1 MRKIL
6 GSLFKILGS
15 LVAAILCVA
24 LVAGVVFGIRGYNMY
39 QKAVEQEPIQQK
51 VEAIYAEEHFT
62 EFSELPERY
71 VDAVIS
77 VEDHRFWNHGGIDII
92 AIGRALWS
100 DLKSFSLAEGG
111 STITQQVAK
120 NLYFTQEKTLERK
133 FAEVFA
139 AFALESQ
146 YSKQEIFELYVNTI
160 YFGSGYYGIYEAAQG
175 YFHKTPKQLSDY
187 ESVMLAGLPNAP
199 SAYSP
204 DTNPELANQR
214 MEHVLNRMVACNV
227 LTQQQADD
235 LLLEAPE
242 G

>member
-1 MRKIL
+1 MRTFLRSLMKIVAFL
-6 GSLFKILGS
+6 LAAAVLIT
-15 LVAAILCVA
+15 LVVC
-24 LVAGVVFGIRGYNMY
+24 VVFGVKGYGMY

-51 VEAIYAEEHFT
+51 IETIYAQEHFT
-62 EFSELPERY
+62 KFSDLPEIY

-77 VEDHRFWNHGGIDII
+77 VEDHRFWQHGGMDIV

-100 DLKSFSLAEGG
+100 DIKSFSLAEGG
-111 STITQQVAK
+111 STITQQLAK
-120 NLYFTQEKTLERK
+120 NLYFTREKQLERK

-175 YFHKTPKQLSDY
+175 YFGKEPWELDDY

-204 DTNPELANQR
+204 DKDPSLAEQR
-214 MEHVLNRMVACNV
+214 MEHVLKRMVACGT
-227 LTQQQADD
+227 LTQQEANAI
-235 LLLEAPE
+235 LLETP
-242 G
+242 

>member
-15 LVAAILCVA
+15 LVAAIFCVA
-24 LVAGVVFGIRGYNMY
+24 LVAGVVFGIRGYNLY

-51 VEAIYAEEHFT
+51 VEAICAEEHFT

-71 VDAVIS
+71 IDAVIS

-133 FAEVFA
+133 FAEVFT
-139 AFALESQ
+139 AFALESM
-146 YSKQEIFELYVNTI
+146 YSKQEIFELYVNPI

-204 DTNPELANQR
+204 DANPELANQR

-227 LTQQQADD
+227 LTQKQADD
-235 LLLEAPE
+235 LLLAAPE

>member
-24 LVAGVVFGIRGYNMY
+24 LVAGVVFGIRGYNLY

-51 VEAIYAEEHFT
+51 IEAIYAEEHFT
-62 EFSELPERY
+62 EFGELPERY

-139 AFALESQ
+139 AFALESM